1 MKYEYDDIVRLR
13 LPDARMIEFFDLF
26 TRAAGQKGINP
37 KFNIDTWIE
46 INGTYAKGMADSLT
60 RAEGNDYKNRPGY
73 LLSSC
78 NRDRALAAM
87 QGPTETYKQNVLDLW
102 LSVVNKMSPV
112 EKALEGGDKI

>member
-1 MKYEYDDIVRLR
+1 MKYEYDDIVRLQ
-13 LPDARMIEFFDLF
+13 LPEAHLKEFFELF
-26 TRAAGQKGINP
+26 VRAAGAKCINP
-37 KFNIDTWIE
+37 KYKYEEWIDQA
-46 INGTYAKGMADSLT
+46 GGY
-60 RAEGNDYKNRPGY
+60 RAAMRYDLDNAQKDDYKNRPGY

-112 EKALEGGDKI
+112 EKALEGWDKI